1 MKIIYCGFGRA
12 GLECFYQL
20 INTAKIEMSNII
32 VFTHDYKENKD
43 FVNHLKNN
51 KVTYYFDSV
60 NNHYE
65 DLVVFK
71 PDLLL
76 SIYYRYIVK
85 PEVLELV
92 NYKAMNMHPSYLP
105 AYRGTKS
112 SVWALI
118 NEEKFTG
125 ITFHYMSELVDDGRI
140 ILQKKMNILDTDNA
154 FSLYNK
160 LVTLFIN
167 NFSEA
172 FNRLINDYIGDEQIG
187 EASYYKRALPFGG
200 ERKFDETTFNEA
212 KQFVKAMHFPPHNGA
227 YFCFNDHEKVEINSL
242 EELERFK
249 DLFKEE
255 K

>member
-1 MKIIYCGFGRA
+1 MF
-12 GLECFYQL
+12 FYQL

-92 NYKAMNMHPSYLP
+92 NYKAMNLHHHTYQHIVEQSL
-105 AYRGTKS
+105 
-112 SVWALI
+112 VFEALI

-125 ITFHYMSELVDDGRI
+125 ITFHYMSELVDDSRI

-160 LVTLFIN
+160 LITLFIN

-172 FNRLINDYIGDEQIG
+172 FNRLINDYIGDERMG
-187 EASYYKRALPFGG
+187 EASYYKEALPFGG
-200 ERKFDETTFNEA
+200 EKENLM
-212 KQFVKAMHFPPHNGA
+212 KQHLTRLN
-227 YFCFNDHEKVEINSL
+227 NL
-242 EELERFK
+242 
-249 DLFKEE
+249 
-255 K
+255 